1 MDNTEL
7 LKAFK
12 ADQGIGGTYHDTKIQ
27 LYIDEVKEYLL
38 DAGVNSTV
46 IESEC
51 AKGVILRGMS
61 DLWNSGAGDVKFST
75 YFMQRATQL
84 SYKTV
89 EETEEG
95 TVEVSDGE

>member
-1 MDNTEL
+1 MDNAEL

-12 ADQGIGGTYHDTKIQ
+12 ADQGIGGTYHDEKIQ

-46 IESEC
+46 MESEC

-61 DLWNSGAGDVKFST
+61 DLWNSGVGDVKFST

-84 SYKTV
+84 TYK
-89 EETEEG
+89 

>member
-12 ADQGIGGTYHDTKIQ
+12 ADQGIGGTYHDEKIQ
-27 LYIDEVKEYLL
+27 LYIDEVKAYLL

-75 YFMQRATQL
+75 YFMQRVTQL
-84 SYKTV
+84 RYK
-89 EETEEG
+89 